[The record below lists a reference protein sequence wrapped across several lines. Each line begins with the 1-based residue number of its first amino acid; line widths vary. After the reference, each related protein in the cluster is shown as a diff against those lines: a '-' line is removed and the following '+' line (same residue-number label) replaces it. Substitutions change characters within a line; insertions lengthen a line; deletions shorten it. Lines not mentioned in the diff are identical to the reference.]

1 MRRATDQSPR
11 HTTEGSEH
19 LSLTERGR
27 NAFQQAE
34 GEKFS
39 NPTAAAAYYLIA
51 SKNFIAAAE
60 MVDQKEV
67 TITTT
72 LCMLAH

>member
-1 MRRATDQSPR
+1 MRRTYEHSPK
-11 HTTEGSEH
+11 HNAAESEH
-19 LSLTERGR
+19 ISLTERGR

-67 TITTT
+67 YIPDS
-72 LCMLAH
+72 MR